1 MKADKDIIIHESA
14 VIKRPDLVVMGN
26 HIAID
31 PFFYMSTG
39 GKLGSYIHISSHVSV
54 IGGEQGL
61 LVMEDFTT
69 IAAGC
74 RIVCVSNNFADGS
87 GFINPFVEF
96 KYRSNLIGNTVIMR
110 KHSALGTNVVVHPT
124 VTIGEGSVVGSNSL
138 VLKSTEPWGIYA
150 GTPAVKIGER
160 PREVLLKYEND
171 FTM

>member
-1 MKADKDIIIHESA
+1 MKAGKDIIIHKSA
-14 VIKRPDLVVMGN
+14 VIKRPDLVEMGN

-39 GKLGSYIHISSHVSV
+39 AVLGSYIHISSHVSV
-54 IGGEQGL
+54 IGGAEGL

-74 RIVCVSNNFADGS
+74 RIICVSNDFADGS
-87 GFINPFVEF
+87 GMINPFVEF
-96 KYRSNLIGNTVIMR
+96 KYRSNLVGNTVIMR
-110 KHSALGTNVVVHPT
+110 KHSALGTNVVVHPA
-124 VTIGEGSVVGSNSL
+124 VVIGEGSVVGSNSL

-160 PREVLLKYEND
+160 PKEVLLQYEKD
-171 FTM
+171 ITV